1 MLWWPIIENLE
12 SYLKSL
18 PELAGI
24 NIHAGAE
31 NPISLYPC
39 IEILWDRENQSISQP
54 RKSKTCIWIDCW
66 VNNSDPDPA
75 VAYRELYSLQSIIY
89 DKLPGWQPV
98 VGNALQKTLI
108 VDYRENVSDGDS
120 KRPVCGA
127 RMIVKIEW
135 RK

>member
-1 MLWWPIIENLE
+1 MLWWPVIENLE
-12 SYLKSL
+12 SYLKSQ

-31 NPISLYPC
+31 NPISRYPC
-39 IEILWDRENQSISQP
+39 VEILWDRENQVSFQP
-54 RKSKTCIWIDCW
+54 KKGKTCIWIDCW
-66 VNNSDPDPA
+66 VNNTDADPA
-75 VAYRELYSLQSIIY
+75 AAYKELYGLQSIVY
-89 DKLPGWQPV
+89 DKLSGWQPTLE
-98 VGNALQKTLI
+98 NALRTTLVI
-108 VDYRENVSDGDS
+108 NYRSNVSDGDS